1 MKEPV
6 AGWFKLLAQEEGE
19 FYSIPVPSE
28 EGLRI
33 HMKPGMGLVGREAL
47 PGGEA
52 VTPESQLS
60 LETGLCPRNNVSF
73 EWIDGCKCR

>member
-47 PGGEA
+47 
-52 VTPESQLS
+52 
-60 LETGLCPRNNVSF
+60 LERREYRHRRC
-73 EWIDGCKCR
+73 GCL

>member
-33 HMKPGMGLVGREAL
+33 HMKPGMGLVGRVSLLRTASTL
-47 PGGEA
+47 Y
-52 VTPESQLS
+52 VRVS
-60 LETGLCPRNNVSF
+60 LETGLCT
-73 EWIDGCKCR
+73 